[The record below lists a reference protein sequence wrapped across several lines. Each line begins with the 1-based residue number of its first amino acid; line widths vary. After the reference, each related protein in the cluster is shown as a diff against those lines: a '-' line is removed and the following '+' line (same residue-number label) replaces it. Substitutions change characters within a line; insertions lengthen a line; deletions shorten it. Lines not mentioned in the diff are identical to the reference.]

1 MNFHNIIAI
10 IKKEVRGGIKDPIF
24 IMVFIVPLLFTLIF
38 QLVFGRLWIQKTVIA
53 IFQEGGGSRIVQE
66 FEQNDA
72 IRIVELLSADAV
84 YTEVKDKKTD
94 VGVIFPENLEDKLKN
109 AEKVILKVYINGESL
124 AKNRTI
130 AGTAIA
136 SALRNL
142 SPNSPSVNFE
152 EIQIGE
158 EKSLNLIQQ
167 ALPIIVL
174 VAILFGTFMLS
185 STFLVKEKEKRTL
198 SALLVTPLSISE
210 LLFAYGLLSVTLSL
224 FMALVILFLN
234 VGFNLPIIILIP
246 LILGSI
252 FGVELGLMLGIFA
265 KDMATIFAAIK
276 SLGIFL
282 YAPAIVLI
290 FPNWPQWIAKIFP
303 TYYIIYPVFRISIF
317 RDSFSKVSLD
327 LAILLGLVVLFFF
340 LLVPMVNRLRTNQ

>member
-1 MNFHNIIAI
+1 MNFHNIVAI
-10 IKKEVRGGIKDPIF
+10 IKKEVRGGIKDPLF
-24 IMVFIVPLLFTLIF
+24 LTVFIVPLLFTLIF
-38 QLVFGRLWIQKTVIA
+38 QLVFGRLWVRKTVIA

-72 IRIVELLSADAV
+72 IRIIELLSIDAV
-84 YTEVKDKKTD
+84 YTEVKDKKVD
-94 VGVIFPENLEDKLKN
+94 VGVIFPENLEGKLKN

-142 SPNSPSVNFE
+142 SPNAPPVNFE

-303 TYYIIYPVFRISIF
+303 TYYIIYPIFRISIF

-327 LAILLGLVVLFFF
+327 LAILSGLVVLFFF

>member
-1 MNFHNIIAI
+1 MNFHNIVAI
-10 IKKEVRGGIKDPIF
+10 IKKEVRGGIKDPLF
-24 IMVFIVPLLFTLIF
+24 LTVFIVPLLFTLIF
-38 QLVFGRLWIQKTVIA
+38 QLVFGRLWVQKTVIA

-72 IRIVELLSADAV
+72 IRIIELLSIDAV
-84 YTEVKDKKTD
+84 YTEVKDKKVD
-94 VGVIFPENLEDKLKN
+94 VGVIFPENLEGKLKN

-142 SPNSPSVNFE
+142 SPNAPPVNFE

-327 LAILLGLVVLFFF
+327 LAILSGLVVLFFA
-340 LLVPMVNRLRTNQ
+340 LLVPLVKRLKINQ

>member
-1 MNFHNIIAI
+1 MNFHNIVAI
-10 IKKEVRGGIKDPIF
+10 IKKEVRGGIKDPLF
-24 IMVFIVPLLFTLIF
+24 LMVFIVPLLFTLIF
-38 QLVFGRLWIQKTVIA
+38 QLVFGRLWVQKTVIA

-72 IRIVELLSADAV
+72 IRIIELLSIDAV
-84 YTEVKDKKTD
+84 YTKVKDKKVD
-94 VGVIFPENLEDKLKN
+94 VGVIFPENLEGKLKN

-142 SPNSPSVNFE
+142 SPNAPPVNFE

-210 LLFAYGLLSVTLSL
+210 LLFAYGLFSVTLSL

>member
-1 MNFHNIIAI
+1 VNLHNIVAI
-10 IKKEVRGGIKDPIF
+10 IKKEVQGGIKDPLF
-24 IMVFIVPLLFTLIF
+24 LTVFIVPLLFTLIF
-38 QLVFGRLWIQKTVIA
+38 QLVFGRLWVQKTVIA

-72 IRIVELLSADAV
+72 IRIIELLSIDAV
-84 YTEVKDKKTD
+84 YTEVKDKKVD

-327 LAILLGLVVLFFF
+327 LAILSGLVVLFYI
-340 LLVPMVNRLRTNQ
+340 LLLQAINRLKNSY

>member
-1 MNFHNIIAI
+1 MNFHNIVAI

-38 QLVFGRLWIQKTVIA
+38 QLVFGRLWVQKTVIA

-72 IRIVELLSADAV
+72 IRIIELLSIDAV
-84 YTEVKDKKTD
+84 YTEVKDKKVD

-142 SPNSPSVNFE
+142 SPNAPPVNFE

-246 LILGSI
+246 LILGAI
-252 FGVELGLMLGIFA
+252 FGVELGLMLGIFT

-327 LAILLGLVVLFFF
+327 LAILSGLVVLFFF

>member
-1 MNFHNIIAI
+1 VNLHNIVAI
-10 IKKEVRGGIKDPIF
+10 IKKEVRGGIKDPLLLT
-24 IMVFIVPLLFTLIF
+24 VFIVPLLFTLIF
-38 QLVFGRLWIQKTVIA
+38 QLVFGRLWVQKTVIA

-72 IRIVELLSADAV
+72 IRIIELLSIDAV
-84 YTEVKDKKTD
+84 YTEVKDKKVD

-327 LAILLGLVVLFFF
+327 LAILSGLVVLFFF

>member
-1 MNFHNIIAI
+1 MNFHNIVAI
-10 IKKEVRGGIKDPIF
+10 IKKEVRGGIKDPLF
-24 IMVFIVPLLFTLIF
+24 LTVFIVPLLFTLIF
-38 QLVFGRLWIQKTVIA
+38 QLVFGRLWVQKTVIA

-72 IRIVELLSADAV
+72 IRIIELLSIDAV
-84 YTEVKDKKTD
+84 YTEVKDKKVD
-94 VGVIFPENLEDKLKN
+94 VGVIFPENLEGKLKN

-142 SPNSPSVNFE
+142 SPNAPPVNFE

-327 LAILLGLVVLFFF
+327 LAILSGLVVLFF
-340 LLVPMVNRLRTNQ
+340 LYLCRWSNRLKTNQ

>member
-1 MNFHNIIAI
+1 MNFHNIVAI
-10 IKKEVRGGIKDPIF
+10 IKKEVRGGIKDPLF
-24 IMVFIVPLLFTLIF
+24 LTVFIVPLLFTLIF
-38 QLVFGRLWIQKTVIA
+38 QLVFGRLWVQKTVIA

-72 IRIVELLSADAV
+72 IRIIELLSIDAV
-84 YTEVKDKKTD
+84 YTEVKDKKVD
-94 VGVIFPENLEDKLKN
+94 VGVIFPENLEGKLKN

-142 SPNSPSVNFE
+142 SPNAPPVNFE

-327 LAILLGLVVLFFF
+327 LAILSGLVVLFFA
-340 LLVPMVNRLRTNQ
+340 LLVPLVKRLKNSY

>member
-1 MNFHNIIAI
+1 MNLHNIVAI
-10 IKKEVRGGIKDPIF
+10 IKKEVRGGIKDPLF
-24 IMVFIVPLLFTLIF
+24 LTVFIVPLLFTLIF
-38 QLVFGRLWIQKTVIA
+38 QLVFGRLWVQKTVIA

-72 IRIVELLSADAV
+72 IRIIELLSIDAV
-84 YTEVKDKKTD
+84 YTEVKDKKVD

-327 LAILLGLVVLFFF
+327 LAILSGLVVLFFF

>member
-1 MNFHNIIAI
+1 VNLHNIVAI
-10 IKKEVRGGIKDPIF
+10 IKKEVRGGIKDPLF
-24 IMVFIVPLLFTLIF
+24 LTVFIVPLLFTLIF
-38 QLVFGRLWIQKTVIA
+38 QLVFGRLWVQKTVIA

-72 IRIVELLSADAV
+72 IRIIELLSIDAV
-84 YTEVKDKKTD
+84 YTEVKDKKVD

-327 LAILLGLVVLFFF
+327 LAILSGLVVLFFF

>member
-1 MNFHNIIAI
+1 MNFHNIVTI
-10 IKKEVRGGIKDPIF
+10 IKKEVRGGIKDPLF
-24 IMVFIVPLLFTLIF
+24 LTVFIVPLLFTLIF
-38 QLVFGRLWIQKTVIA
+38 QLVFGRLWVQKTVIA

-72 IRIVELLSADAV
+72 IRIIELLSIDAV
-84 YTEVKDKKTD
+84 YTEVKDKKVD
-94 VGVIFPENLEDKLKN
+94 VGVIFPENLEGKLKN

-290 FPNWPQWIAKIFP
+290 FPNWPQWIARIFP

-327 LAILLGLVVLFFF
+327 LTILSGSVVLFYI
-340 LLVPMVNRLRTNQ
+340 LLLQAINRLKNSY

>member
-1 MNFHNIIAI
+1 VNLHNIVAI
-10 IKKEVRGGIKDPIF
+10 IKKEVRGGIKDPLF
-24 IMVFIVPLLFTLIF
+24 LTVFIVPLLFTLIF
-38 QLVFGRLWIQKTVIA
+38 QLVFGRLWVQKTVIA

-72 IRIVELLSADAV
+72 IRIIELLSIDAV
-84 YTEVKDKKTD
+84 YTEVKDKKVD

-327 LAILLGLVVLFFF
+327 LAILLGLVVLFFA
-340 LLVPMVNRLRTNQ
+340 LLVPLVKRLKINQ

>member
-1 MNFHNIIAI
+1 MNLHNIVAI
-10 IKKEVRGGIKDPIF
+10 IKKEVRGGIKDPLF
-24 IMVFIVPLLFTLIF
+24 LTVFIVPLLFTLIF
-38 QLVFGRLWIQKTVIA
+38 QLVFGRLWVQKTVIA

-72 IRIVELLSADAV
+72 IRIIELLSIDAV
-84 YTEVKDKKTD
+84 YTEVKDKKVD

-327 LAILLGLVVLFFF
+327 LAILLGLVVLFFA
-340 LLVPMVNRLRTNQ
+340 LLVPLVKRLKINQ

>member
-1 MNFHNIIAI
+1 
-10 IKKEVRGGIKDPIF
+10 
-24 IMVFIVPLLFTLIF
+24 
-38 QLVFGRLWIQKTVIA
+38 
-53 IFQEGGGSRIVQE
+53 
-66 FEQNDA
+66 
-72 IRIVELLSADAV
+72 
-84 YTEVKDKKTD
+84 
-94 VGVIFPENLEDKLKN
+94 
-109 AEKVILKVYINGESL
+109 LKVYINGESL

-327 LAILLGLVVLFFF
+327 LAILLGLVVLFFA
-340 LLVPMVNRLRTNQ
+340 LLVPLVKRLKINQ

>member
-1 MNFHNIIAI
+1 MNLHNIVAI
-10 IKKEVRGGIKDPIF
+10 IKKEVRGGIKDPLF
-24 IMVFIVPLLFTLIF
+24 LTVFIVPLLFTLIF
-38 QLVFGRLWIQKTVIA
+38 QLVFGRLWVQKTVIA

-72 IRIVELLSADAV
+72 IRIIELLSIDAV
-84 YTEVKDKKTD
+84 YTEVKDKKVD

>member
-1 MNFHNIIAI
+1 MNFHNIVAI
-10 IKKEVRGGIKDPIF
+10 IKKEVRGGIKDPLF
-24 IMVFIVPLLFTLIF
+24 LTVFIVPLLFTLIF
-38 QLVFGRLWIQKTVIA
+38 QLVFGRLWVQKTVIA

-72 IRIVELLSADAV
+72 IRIIELLSIDAV
-84 YTEVKDKKTD
+84 YTEVKDKKVD

-327 LAILLGLVVLFFF
+327 LAILSGLVVLFFF

>member
-1 MNFHNIIAI
+1 MNFHNIVAI
-10 IKKEVRGGIKDPIF
+10 IKKEVRGGIKDPLF
-24 IMVFIVPLLFTLIF
+24 LTVFIVPLLFTLIF
-38 QLVFGRLWIQKTVIA
+38 QLVFGRLWVQKTVIA

-72 IRIVELLSADAV
+72 IRIIELLSIDAV
-84 YTEVKDKKTD
+84 YTKVKDKKVD
-94 VGVIFPENLEDKLKN
+94 VGVIFPENLEGKLKN

-142 SPNSPSVNFE
+142 SPNAPPVNFE

-327 LAILLGLVVLFFF
+327 LAILSGLVVLFFF

>member
-1 MNFHNIIAI
+1 VNLHNIVAI
-10 IKKEVRGGIKDPIF
+10 IKKEVRGGIKDPLF
-24 IMVFIVPLLFTLIF
+24 LTVFIVPLLFTLIF
-38 QLVFGRLWIQKTVIA
+38 QLVFGRLWVQKTVIA

-72 IRIVELLSADAV
+72 IRIIELLSIDAV
-84 YTEVKDKKTD
+84 YTEVKDKKVD

-327 LAILLGLVVLFFF
+327 LAILLGLVVLFFT
-340 LLVPMVNRLRTNQ
+340 LLVPLVKRLKINQ

>member
-1 MNFHNIIAI
+1 MNFHNIVAI
-10 IKKEVRGGIKDPIF
+10 IKKEVRGGIKDPLF
-24 IMVFIVPLLFTLIF
+24 LTVFIVPLLFTLIF
-38 QLVFGRLWIQKTVIA
+38 QLVFGRLWVQKTVIA

-72 IRIVELLSADAV
+72 IRIIELLSIDAV
-84 YTEVKDKKTD
+84 YTEVKDKKVD
-94 VGVIFPENLEDKLKN
+94 VGVIFPENLEGKLKN

-136 SALRNL
+136 SALRNF
-142 SPNSPSVNFE
+142 SPNAPPVNFE

-327 LAILLGLVVLFFF
+327 LAILSGLVVLFFA
-340 LLVPMVNRLRTNQ
+340 LLVPLVKRLKNSY

>member
-1 MNFHNIIAI
+1 MNFHNIVTI
-10 IKKEVRGGIKDPIF
+10 IKKEVRGGIKDPLF
-24 IMVFIVPLLFTLIF
+24 LTVFIVPLLFTLIF
-38 QLVFGRLWIQKTVIA
+38 QLVFGRLWVQKTVIA
-53 IFQEGGGSRIVQE
+53 IFQEGGGSRIIQE

-72 IRIVELLSADAV
+72 IRIIELLSVDAV
-84 YTEVKDKKTD
+84 YTEVKDKKAD

-142 SPNSPSVNFE
+142 SPNLTPVNFE

-174 VAILFGTFMLS
+174 IAILFGAFMLS

-198 SALLVTPLSISE
+198 SALLVTPISISE

-224 FMALVILFLN
+224 FMALMILFLN

-290 FPNWPQWIAKIFP
+290 FPNWPQWIARIFP

-327 LAILLGLVVLFFF
+327 LTILSGLVVLFYI
-340 LLVPMVNRLRTNQ
+340 LLLQAINRLKNSY

>member
-1 MNFHNIIAI
+1 MNFHNIVAI
-10 IKKEVRGGIKDPIF
+10 IKKEVRGGIKDPLF
-24 IMVFIVPLLFTLIF
+24 LTVFIVPLLFTLIF
-38 QLVFGRLWIQKTVIA
+38 QLVFGRLWVQKTVIA

-72 IRIVELLSADAV
+72 IRIIELLSIDAV
-84 YTEVKDKKTD
+84 YTEVKDKKVD
-94 VGVIFPENLEDKLKN
+94 VGVIFPENLEGKLKN

-136 SALRNL
+136 SALRNF
-142 SPNSPSVNFE
+142 SPNAPPVNFE

-327 LAILLGLVVLFFF
+327 LAILSGLVVLFFA
-340 LLVPMVNRLRTNQ
+340 LLVPLVKRLKINQ

>member
-1 MNFHNIIAI
+1 MNFHNIVAI
-10 IKKEVRGGIKDPIF
+10 IKKEVRGGIKDPLF
-24 IMVFIVPLLFTLIF
+24 LTVFIVPLLFTLIF
-38 QLVFGRLWIQKTVIA
+38 QLVFGRLWVQKTVIA

-66 FEQNDA
+66 FEQNDT
-72 IRIVELLSADAV
+72 IRIIELLSIDAV
-84 YTEVKDKKTD
+84 YTEVKDKKVD
-94 VGVIFPENLEDKLKN
+94 VGVIFPENLEGKLKN

-142 SPNSPSVNFE
+142 SPNAPPVNFE

-327 LAILLGLVVLFFF
+327 LAILLGLVVLFFA
-340 LLVPMVNRLRTNQ
+340 LLVPLVKRLKINQ

>member
-1 MNFHNIIAI
+1 MNFHNIVAI
-10 IKKEVRGGIKDPIF
+10 IKKEVRGGIKDPLF
-24 IMVFIVPLLFTLIF
+24 LTVFIVPLLFTLIF
-38 QLVFGRLWIQKTVIA
+38 QLVFGRLWVQKTVIA

-72 IRIVELLSADAV
+72 IRIIELLSIDAV
-84 YTEVKDKKTD
+84 YTEVKDKKVD

-327 LAILLGLVVLFFF
+327 LAILLGLVVLFFA
-340 LLVPMVNRLRTNQ
+340 LLVPLVKRLKINQ

>member
-1 MNFHNIIAI
+1 MNFHNIVAI
-10 IKKEVRGGIKDPIF
+10 IKKEVRGGIKDPLF
-24 IMVFIVPLLFTLIF
+24 LTVFIVPLLFTLIF
-38 QLVFGRLWIQKTVIA
+38 QLVFGRLWVRKTVIA

-72 IRIVELLSADAV
+72 IRIIELLSIDAV
-84 YTEVKDKKTD
+84 YTEVKDKKVD
-94 VGVIFPENLEDKLKN
+94 VGVIFPENLEGKLKN

-142 SPNSPSVNFE
+142 SPNAPPVNFE

-327 LAILLGLVVLFFF
+327 LAILSGLVVLFFA
-340 LLVPMVNRLRTNQ
+340 LLVPLVKRLKINQ

>member
-1 MNFHNIIAI
+1 MNFHNIVAI
-10 IKKEVRGGIKDPIF
+10 IKKEVRGGIKDPLF
-24 IMVFIVPLLFTLIF
+24 LTVFIVPLLFTLIF
-38 QLVFGRLWIQKTVIA
+38 QLVFGRLWVRKTVIA

-72 IRIVELLSADAV
+72 IRIIELLSIDAV
-84 YTEVKDKKTD
+84 YTEVKDKKVD
-94 VGVIFPENLEDKLKN
+94 VGVIFPENLEGKLKN

-136 SALRNL
+136 SALRNF
-142 SPNSPSVNFE
+142 SPNAPPVNFE

-303 TYYIIYPVFRISIF
+303 TYYIIYPIFRISIF

-327 LAILLGLVVLFFF
+327 LAILSGLVVLFFF